1 MKFERNVD
9 LKEFTTFKIGGPAEY
24 FFKASTEEDLTK
36 AIKHA
41 VKEELPV
48 FVLGGGSNI
57 LISDKGI
64 KGLVIKSEI
73 KGINFSNNI
82 VTVGAG
88 VNINELIGQAADKG
102 LGGLEFL
109 AGVPSTVGGA
119 IWGNAGS
126 HEEAMGDLVETV
138 KVLDK
143 SEEEIEIKELSKA
156 DCQFGYRDS
165 IFKHD
170 DLIILEVVLKLNEV
184 EGIKEKVSSQINKKN
199 KSQDLKTPSAGCVFK
214 NPVGDKGAGQIIDEL
229 GLKGYEM
236 GGAKVSTK
244 HANFIVNADGEAKA
258 EDVIMLISYI
268 KQQVRDN
275 TGIELQDEIQYIG
288 FDN

>member
-1 MKFERNVD
+1 MKFEKNVD

-24 FFKASTEEDLTK
+24 FFRATTEKELVE
-36 AIKHA
+36 AIKKA
-41 VKEELPV
+41 AKEELPL

-64 KGLVIKSEI
+64 KGLVIKCEI
-73 KGINFSNNI
+73 KELEFSNNI

-88 VNINELIGQAADKG
+88 LNINELIGQASDKG

-109 AGVPSTVGGA
+109 AGVPSTLGGA

-126 HEEAMGDLVETV
+126 HEEFIGQLVKTV
-138 KVLDK
+138 KLLDK
-143 SEEEIEIKELSKA
+143 SEEEPEVKELTRA
-156 DCQFGYRDS
+156 ECQFGYRDS

-170 DLIILEVVLKLNEV
+170 DLVILQAVLELKEV
-184 EGIKEKVSSQINKKN
+184 EGVKEKIAAQIAKKN
-199 KSQDLKTPSAGCVFK
+199 TSQDLKTPSAGCVFK
-214 NPVGDKGAGQIIDEL
+214 NPVGNKGAGQIIDEL

-244 HANFIVNADGEAKA
+244 HANFIVNTGQATA

-275 TGIELQDEIQYIG
+275 TGIELQEEIQYIG
-288 FDN
+288 F

>member
-1 MKFERNVD
+1 MKFERNIP
-9 LKEFTTFKIGGPAEY
+9 LKDFTTFKIGGPAEY
-24 FFKASTEEDLTK
+24 FFQAATEEELIQAFK
-36 AIKHA
+36 KA
-41 VKEELPV
+41 VKEELPI

-64 KGLVIKSEI
+64 KGLVIKCEI
-73 KGINFSNNI
+73 KGIEFSNNI

-88 VNINELIGQAADKG
+88 ANINELIGQAADKG

-126 HEEAMGDLVETV
+126 HEEAIGDLVETV
-138 KVLDK
+138 KVIDQE
-143 SEEEIEIKELSKA
+143 EEEIEIKELTKA

-165 IFKHD
+165 LFKHD
-170 DLIILEVVLKLNEV
+170 KLIILAATLKLKEE
-184 EGIKEKVSSQINKKN
+184 EGVKEKIAAQIAKKN
-199 KSQDLKTPSAGCVFK
+199 SSQDLKTPSAGCVFK
-214 NPVGDKGAGQIIDEL
+214 NPVGNKGAGQIIDEI

-244 HANFIVNADGEAKA
+244 HANFIVNTGQATA

-275 TGIELQDEIQYIG
+275 TGIELQEEVQYIG
-288 FDN
+288 F